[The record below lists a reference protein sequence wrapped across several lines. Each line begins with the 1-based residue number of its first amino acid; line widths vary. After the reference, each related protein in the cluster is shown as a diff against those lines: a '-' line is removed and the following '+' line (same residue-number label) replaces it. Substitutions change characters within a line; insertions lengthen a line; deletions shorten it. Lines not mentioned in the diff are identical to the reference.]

1 VAEQLSGA
9 QWEWI
14 DQSMDRDLDGRCP
27 RETDSSES
35 EDPRGDDA
43 QPHVESLEAPRSLVT
58 DERGQTARGTGPHS
72 WDTGVIPAGAGGLG
86 FDPSGRIAA
95 VPGRPEVAPARMELS
110 GTHPEPDEPRRPDQQ
125 SGAGSPDADR
135 RTIPLLLG
143 NWNGGQGFEDAA
155 QLRMR
160 NHRGGPRP
168 GAAPMLGSDSALF
181 GGDPALYR
189 HGGGG
194 WGQRPA
200 EAEAGFAGGATGSH
214 SWRDQLVKPRKAP
227 PEMGW
232 RKAVYVSTGRLL
244 NLGAGPGECILRDHI
259 AKIGTNIN
267 GNHQIAVVSIKGGVG
282 KTRISAGLGTVYGM
296 YRTEPVIALDANST
310 YGNLGRL
317 IDPNARSSI
326 REFIA
331 DANVTSSYPM
341 MRHHTGKNKQGL
353 EVLAGNQNLANP
365 FALDADTF
373 TEMLGRTQRFY
384 QLSLIDCGHEIEHPL
399 MSAVFEAV
407 HALVIVATLNF
418 DGVGAAEQTLD
429 WLEARNKRGL
439 LRRSVLVLN
448 DAYRCQSKSFVAEV
462 CNSLGRRVGD
472 VKTIPWD
479 GHLRDGAV
487 LDFEALRR
495 RTQLA
500 YIEVAAWL
508 AQGFA
513 TAGAAVL

>member
-1 VAEQLSGA
+1 
-9 QWEWI
+9 
-14 DQSMDRDLDGRCP
+14 MDRDLDGHCLRD
-27 RETDSSES
+27 TGSSES
-35 EDPRGDDA
+35 EDPSGADA
-43 QPHVESLEAPRSLVT
+43 QPHVESPEAPRSLVI
-58 DERGQTARGTGPHS
+58 DERAQAVRGTGPHS
-72 WDTGVIPAGAGGLG
+72 WDTGVIPAGAVGLG
-86 FDPSGRIAA
+86 FDPSGCIAA
-95 VPGRPEVAPARMELS
+95 VPGEPGRPEAAARMEPS
-110 GTHPEPDEPRRPDQQ
+110 GTRPEPDEPRRQDQQ
-125 SGAGSPDADR
+125 SGAGSRDADR
-135 RTIPLLLG
+135 RTIPLLLR
-143 NWNGGQGFEDAA
+143 NWNGGHEVFQDAA

-168 GAAPMLGSDSALF
+168 GAAPMVGSDSALF
-181 GGDPALYR
+181 GGDSALYR
-189 HGGGG
+189 YGGAG
-194 WGQRPA
+194 WEQTPA
-200 EAEAGFAGGATGSH
+200 EAEAGFSGGVTGSH
-214 SWRDQLVKPRKAP
+214 LWREQLVKARKVP

-232 RKAVYVSTGRLL
+232 RKAVYVGTGRLL
-244 NLGAGPGECILRDHI
+244 NLGAGPAECILRDHI
-259 AKIGTNIN
+259 AKIGTNIP
-267 GNHQIAVVSIKGGVG
+267 GNHQVAVVSIKGGVG
-282 KTRISAGLGTVYGM
+282 KTRVSAGLGTVYSM
-296 YRTEPVIALDANST
+296 YRTEPVIALDANPT

-341 MRHHTGKNKQGL
+341 VRHHTGKNKQGL

-418 DGVGAAEQTLD
+418 DGIGAAEQTLD
-429 WLEARNKRGL
+429 WLDARNKHGL

-448 DAYRCQSKSFVAEV
+448 DVYRCQSKSFVAEV

-479 GHLRDGAV
+479 RHLRDGAV

-500 YIEVAAWL
+500 YIEVAARL

-513 TAGAAVL
+513 T